1 VHVICIYIHIY
12 IYYYSELK
20 TLNVLTKTNW
30 TKHNKTIVQSS
41 HPPKEAILTT
51 VNKQLLTAS
60 PFKQPETEASRKIVE
75 QNIYI
80 YIS

>member
-1 VHVICIYIHIY
+1 MWSWYVHVIY

-51 VNKQLLTAS
+51 VNKQ
-60 PFKQPETEASRKIVE
+60 
-75 QNIYI
+75 Y
-80 YIS
+80 